1 MIEKFTLIAFKGAI
15 TDAGRKTPE
24 EAPFEQQKACLN
36 DIELYAYNAVISEI
50 RIYGYKKSGASK
62 NQEPHLN

>member
-36 DIELYAYNAVISEI
+36 DIELYAYNAVFPRSESMAI
-50 RIYGYKKSGASK
+50 K
-62 NQEPHLN
+62 NQEPQKIRSLT